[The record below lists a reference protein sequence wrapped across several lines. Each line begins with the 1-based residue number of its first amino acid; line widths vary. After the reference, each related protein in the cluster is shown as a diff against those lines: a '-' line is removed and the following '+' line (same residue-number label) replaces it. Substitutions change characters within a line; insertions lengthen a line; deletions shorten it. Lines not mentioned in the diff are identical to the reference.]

1 MTVAELGAVINSST
15 ATIDSVTIASAPVV
29 KFTVKDANGNG
40 VTGLGARNTST
51 PPALINF
58 RFGIAKLVPGTNGSP
73 SKWVNYIV
81 TNAATPPVAVTP
93 TSDREGTL
101 VDHGDGSYT
110 YTFYRDLAKIKDTAG
125 VTDVTYDGTLTHRLV
140 LTLTLGTDPPPGKFP
155 KSVNVISEFTI
166 DPTTK
171 AAIPLTATSTR
182 RDITT
187 TAKCGS
193 CHGDISKM
201 FSGPDNDGGHF
212 DTRPDVRNCITCHND
227 QQRIGVTSATSV
239 NFVFAPR
246 TETNRRLTP
255 RILDGEVILDMPIM
269 IHKIHMGNRLAK
281 TGYNADGQTF
291 NDNAISAGYY
301 QLSKVPFGRYSSR
314 VGGRTPGQQLEG

>member
-1 MTVAELGAVINSST
+1 MKSKKWKKTGIILLFLAVAAFALSGCSGSDGSAGATGATGPAGPQGPAGPAGPGAVTDASTMNLEELGAVINSST
-15 ATIDSVTIASAPVV
+15 ATIDSITIASAPVV

-40 VTGLGARNTST
+40 VSGLGARNTST
-51 PPALINF
+51 PAALLNF

-81 TNAATPPVAVTP
+81 TSAATPPVAVTP
-93 TSDREGTL
+93 TADREGTL
-101 VDHGDGSYT
+101 ADQGDGRYT
-110 YTFYRDLAKIKDTAG
+110 YTFYRDLAKIKDTPG

-140 LTLTLGTDPPPGKFP
+140 LTLTLGTDPTSGKFP

-166 DPTTK
+166 DPATK

-212 DTRPDVRNCITCHND
+212 DT
-227 QQRIGVTSATSV
+227 SA
-239 NFVFAPR
+239 
-246 TETNRRLTP
+246 
-255 RILDGEVILDMPIM
+255 
-269 IHKIHMGNRLAK
+269 
-281 TGYNADGQTF
+281 
-291 NDNAISAGYY
+291 SA
-301 QLSKVPFGRYSSR
+301 
-314 VGGRTPGQQLEG
+314 